1 LGVLSKYLSDDFEHK
16 TIITNSVHWH
26 HGISNRVE
34 GHTDTE
40 ILDSL
45 DNESIN
51 NMLEYLVECVSV
63 DNLNENVEYSDAV
76 FTPLFNILDNNLPHL
91 TFCRS
96 ILITSDRISS
106 SINDLSEVSVKL
118 IDDYLN
124 VQNKTII
131 TKCKYDNTPRYLEQ
145 QEIVKACKQTTI
157 VKAPAGFGKT
167 IIGLLWGLRNNK
179 KLICNT

>member
-63 DNLNENVEYSDAV
+63 DNLNENVIKYSDA
-76 FTPLFNILDNNLPHL
+76 IH
-91 TFCRS
+91 S
-96 ILITSDRISS
+96 IILI
-106 SINDLSEVSVKL
+106 
-118 IDDYLN
+118 Y
-124 VQNKTII
+124 
-131 TKCKYDNTPRYLEQ
+131 
-145 QEIVKACKQTTI
+145 
-157 VKAPAGFGKT
+157 
-167 IIGLLWGLRNNK
+167 
-179 KLICNT
+179 

>member
-1 LGVLSKYLSDDFEHK
+1 
-16 TIITNSVHWH
+16 
-26 HGISNRVE
+26 
-34 GHTDTE
+34 
-40 ILDSL
+40 
-45 DNESIN
+45 
-51 NMLEYLVECVSV
+51 MLEYLVECVSV
-63 DNLNENVEYSDAV
+63 DNLNENVIKYSDV

-106 SINDLSEVSVKL
+106 SINDLSEVSVKHN
-118 IDDYLN
+118 DYLN

-157 VKAPAGFGKT
+157 VKAPAGFGK
-167 IIGLLWGLRNNK
+167 ILLGCIGV
-179 KLICNT
+179 